1 MGPDDATYVEF
12 EGVSKTYDGV
22 TPVVEG
28 LDLQVRKGEFLTLLG
43 PSGSGKTTCLMMLAG
58 FEAPTAGSIRIRG
71 RPIGDLPPRK
81 RGIGMVF
88 QNYALFPHLSV
99 GQNLAFPL
107 EVRGVDPEDTRKR
120 VARALGLVRL
130 EGYEDRKTTQLS
142 GGQQQRVAI
151 ARALVFEPDLVLM
164 DEPLGALDRR
174 LREEMQYEIRRI
186 QRTLG
191 ITCIYVT
198 HDQQEAMVL
207 SDRVAVFHDGRLQQI
222 ATPEG
227 LYEEPMRNFV
237 ARFIGENNRLCR
249 TDREDRRRRLRRA
262 GRGRRDPG
270 PAGGA
275 GGGRGPDD
283 ALHPARAG
291 RAGPRA
297 GPLRQRVRGARR
309 GPDLPRRPPAG
320 GGQRARDGRLHRQDP
335 EHRGPRRRDRRRP
348 GPHRLDPHRLPGAR
362 PRARSGG
369 TVSDAQPGAP
379 RFLVALGLMAGA
391 ACAAD
396 PPGGSLT
403 AVSWG
408 GSYARAI
415 NKAYYEP
422 FEAATGVVIGRDD
435 LVDGG
440 LAPIRTQVDIGK
452 VHWDVLSLESSQA
465 IRACDEGLLEVIP
478 RNILLPGADGSPAS
492 EDFSP
497 GTLTECGVGHV
508 VYSTIY
514 AYHPDRFPDEKP
526 GTIADFF
533 DLERFPG
540 RRGMRRSPIGNLEFA
555 LLADGVRPE
564 EVYTLLDT
572 AEGIRRVFRK
582 LDTLRDHVVWWEAGA
597 QPPQMLADA
606 EVVMTTAYNG
616 RIFNAQVLENQPF
629 VIVWDGQLLD
639 TSQIVVVAGLRTEP
653 MRLTTFDSPPPRN
666 PWLGSPVISP
676 TRRRAD
682 RRCRSCPPTSR
693 PVFPWRLTC
702 PPARKTCA
710 ARCRPT

>member
-1 MGPDDATYVEF
+1 M
-12 EGVSKTYDGV
+12 
-22 TPVVEG
+22 
-28 LDLQVRKGEFLTLLG
+28 
-43 PSGSGKTTCLMMLAG
+43 
-58 FEAPTAGSIRIRG
+58 
-71 RPIGDLPPRK
+71 
-81 RGIGMVF
+81 
-88 QNYALFPHLSV
+88 
-99 GQNLAFPL
+99 
-107 EVRGVDPEDTRKR
+107 
-120 VARALGLVRL
+120 
-130 EGYEDRKTTQLS
+130 
-142 GGQQQRVAI
+142 
-151 ARALVFEPDLVLM
+151 
-164 DEPLGALDRR
+164 
-174 LREEMQYEIRRI
+174 
-186 QRTLG
+186 
-191 ITCIYVT
+191 
-198 HDQQEAMVL
+198 
-207 SDRVAVFHDGRLQQI
+207 
-222 ATPEG
+222 
-227 LYEEPMRNFV
+227 
-237 ARFIGENNRLCR
+237 
-249 TDREDRRRRLRRA
+249 
-262 GRGRRDPG
+262 
-270 PAGGA
+270 
-275 GGGRGPDD
+275 
-283 ALHPARAG
+283 
-291 RAGPRA
+291 
-297 GPLRQRVRGARR
+297 
-309 GPDLPRRPPAG
+309 
-320 GGQRARDGRLHRQDP
+320 
-335 EHRGPRRRDRRRP
+335 
-348 GPHRLDPHRLPGAR
+348 
-362 PRARSGG
+362 
-369 TVSDAQPGAP
+369 SDAQRGAP
-379 RFLVALGLMAGA
+379 RFLVALGLLAGA

-492 EDFSP
+492 EDFRP

-639 TSQIVVVAGLRTEP
+639 TSQIVVVAGAPNRANAFDYVRFATAAQS
-653 MRLTTFDSPPPRN
+653 MARLTGHIAYAPARRSALPLVTTHVATGVPMASHLPTSPEN
-666 PWLGSPVISP
+666 L
-676 TRRRAD
+676 RRALQTD
-682 RRCRSCPPTSR
+682 VTWWGEHLDEMNERFSAWLARS
-693 PVFPWRLTC
+693 
-702 PPARKTCA
+702 
-710 ARCRPT
+710 